1 MRSIRIWRTC
11 IVATAPWL
19 LVASTG
25 AALLVV
31 GREWIGTTKGLVSI
45 TDSNGRLNAD
55 APLENSGDATV
66 TEEES
71 LPKTLDD
78 WRKRLS
84 PEQFEIARMKGTERA
99 FTGKYWNTTTPGTY
113 RCVCCNEPLF
123 TSNEKFE
130 SGCGWP
136 SFHSPLTKGKIQEH
150 DDVTLFMQRTEVT
163 CKKCDAHLGHVFND
177 GPPPTGLR
185 YCINSASIVLEE
197 KKPDAQNP

>member
-19 LVASTG
+19 LLASTG
-25 AALLVV
+25 AAILVV

-45 TDSNGRLNAD
+45 TDSNGRFGAD

-113 RCVCCNEPLF
+113 RCVCCSEPLF

-136 SFHSPLTKGKIQEH
+136 SFRAPLTKGGDVQE
-150 DDVTLFMQRTEVT
+150 MRRTS
-163 CKKCDAHLGHVFND
+163 
-177 GPPPTGLR
+177 GP
-185 YCINSASIVLEE
+185 CF
-197 KKPDAQNP
+197 